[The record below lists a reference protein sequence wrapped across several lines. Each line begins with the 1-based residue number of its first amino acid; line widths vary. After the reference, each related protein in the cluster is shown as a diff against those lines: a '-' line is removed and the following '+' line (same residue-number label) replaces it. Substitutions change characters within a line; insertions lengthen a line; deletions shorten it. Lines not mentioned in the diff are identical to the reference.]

1 MSLPQPAPRSQI
13 PMAPK
18 PVPKPRP
25 PIPSKPS
32 PNGSDC
38 PTVPKKCSETRS
50 SGKVK
55 RIVSKFT
62 EQGNMAGGGGTE
74 GARLKRGFKRFPTI
88 KPKPQGRS
96 KMGEQPPPL
105 PLKNR
110 NRSMKR
116 VATEPS
122 EVVPEQG
129 ESMTVS
135 VRDEGRRSAPDG
147 REVLGEVQMD
157 GGVESEAEQDLDITS
172 SLHCEKDCSCLC
184 HLERPGMR
192 LVWVPVEAEDDE
204 VDGTMEEGEI
214 NSGQSE
220 GETESGTGEETE
232 EEEEEEEEGE
242 GEEEEEEEKGESG
255 SSGLE
260 EGEGSQLGRA
270 KKEKFQKVLGIMVSE
285 QARRRSME
293 TDVVPQVMLAS
304 YTPHFPHTQT
314 PILHNAT
321 AEEEEDPIYEDRLHL
336 PLEIANPATESK
348 LVPVI
353 CFTKP
358 PRGARLLC
366 PTDTRAEC
374 VTELE
379 QPLSRGT
386 EDMLP
391 AIPDRAPKSSQPS
404 SVPRGI
410 PLPQPSPEEWT
421 ALHRSPPLQC
431 TADSSLLCSPRLPTR
446 LPLRPQSP
454 ILPRR
459 PPPPPPKTGQEVRR
473 LSDQSLQSTQQ
484 RRDIEED
491 GGSDSEREEQQDPKN
506 LLRGLSVDLKSQLL
520 DEPLY
525 QTYRDTVIHKEIKRQ
540 TVCRNISKA
549 SVDFQMDWGV
559 RRGTDPERRG
569 TASST
574 QNTLWQQLPSVR
586 DSGILE
592 TLSPVQRQHQESMF
606 EVLTSEA
613 SYLRSLRV
621 LIDHFMESRDLEDT
635 LIIREKK
642 ILFSNIVRVCET
654 SESFLTDLE
663 ERIEKS
669 VLITDICDIIYYH
682 AQHKFPVYID
692 YVRNQIYQEKTYT
705 TLMQKNGQF
714 SAVIARLQESPQCQR
729 LPFMS
734 FLLLPFQRITRIK
747 MLIENI
753 LKRTQEGTKEEE
765 TTSKALAAV
774 SKIIEECNSEVGK
787 MRQMEE
793 LIHIAQTLEFD
804 KMKAIPVV
812 SKNRF
817 LVKRGEVQEMA
828 KGATLF
834 RSRFTPIFL
843 FLFNDLLILTS
854 KKSSERYVVIDHAHR
869 SLVQVKDFDEASA
882 GPGFDNCFSLI
893 LLENHQN
900 RLSERLLK
908 VPTQSDKDRWMAAF
922 PDPDEPEGD
931 RDEAVYEE
939 VDCPQVQCIEQ
950 YIAQQGDELTLEP
963 TEIVNV
969 IRKGNEG
976 WYEGIRLSDGQKG
989 WFPVGNVL
997 EITNEHVRR
1006 RNLRERYRVIH
1017 AAGMMSHG
1025 LKSKSMPGK

>member
-232 EEEEEEEEGE
+232 EEEEEEEGE
-242 GEEEEEEEKGESG
+242 VEEEEEEEIGESG

-270 KKEKFQKVLGIMVSE
+270 KKEKFQKVLGIMTPVLNALQGWNNPCLGE
-285 QARRRSME
+285 QR
-293 TDVVPQVMLAS
+293 T
-304 YTPHFPHTQT
+304 
-314 PILHNAT
+314 
-321 AEEEEDPIYEDRLHL
+321 
-336 PLEIANPATESK
+336 
-348 LVPVI
+348 
-353 CFTKP
+353 C
-358 PRGARLLC
+358 
-366 PTDTRAEC
+366 
-374 VTELE
+374 
-379 QPLSRGT
+379 
-386 EDMLP
+386 
-391 AIPDRAPKSSQPS
+391 SQPS
-404 SVPRGI
+404 LTGRPRVLN
-410 PLPQPSPEEWT
+410 LPVFHGASLCP
-421 ALHRSPPLQC
+421 SPPLRNGLPC
-431 TADSSLLCSPRLPTR
+431 TARPPCSVLLTAVCCVARAC
-446 LPLRPQSP
+446 LRDCPKVP
-454 ILPRR
+454 FFPR

-491 GGSDSEREEQQDPKN
+491 GGSDSEREEQHRDPKN